1 MPSRDAV
8 RLGAARRPQIRLTAA
23 AVTAKRSP
31 LLPGWTSWLAATTLP
46 MLAVGMSASAALHV
60 IAADRDATVPAA
72 PGAAGRYESEDHFP
86 GAAAFYAAGDEA
98 SAAPGT
104 TGTTA
109 LPTGPVPTDT
119 ALDPL
124 DGTVRPAL
132 PFSTA
137 AASTIDRGRALQCL
151 TAAIYYE
158 AASES
163 DDGQRAVAQVVL
175 NRVRHPAFPA
185 TVCGV
190 VYQGSD
196 QPTGCQFSFA
206 CDGGAD
212 ADPGGWRMEPRAA
225 YRRRRA
231 GGPGVRAGR
240 AGDALPYLCG
250 DAVVEPDAGD
260 DRRYRRA
267 LLSSLEGV
275 LGHPRRVPPALCR
288 WRTATGSDRPPAGRS
303 GRRRGDGAGGL
314 PLPSQPIRP
323 TRRCRRPLSPL
334 PPHRSSLP
342 PRSRATCSTG
352 GRTRASRCVDASGY
366 LAAAGARYLPS
377 HASERAR
384 TSACCVGSGT
394 QWPASG

>member
-1 MPSRDAV
+1 M
-8 RLGAARRPQIRLTAA
+8 
-23 AVTAKRSP
+23 TAKRSP

-46 MLAVGMSASAALHV
+46 MLAVGVSASAALHV

-109 LPTGPVPTDT
+109 LPTGPMPTDT
-119 ALDPL
+119 AFDPL

-137 AASTIDRGRALQCL
+137 AGSTIDRGRALQCL

-206 CDGGAD
+206 CDGALTRIPAAGAWSRALRIAAAALAGRVFAPVGLATHYHTFAVTPAWNRTLVMTD
-212 ADPGGWRMEPRAA
+212 AIGAHFFHRWKGYWGTPAAFHQRYVGGEPLPGPIARPPVVPVDGAVMALAGAAPVAADP
-225 YRRRRA
+225 A
-231 GGPGVRAGR
+231 GAT
-240 AGDALPYLCG
+240 
-250 DAVVEPDAGD
+250 
-260 DRRYRRA
+260 
-267 LLSSLEGV
+267 
-275 LGHPRRVPPALCR
+275 VPPA
-288 WRTATGSDRPPAGRS
+288 AVPAPAPP
-303 GRRRGDGAGGL
+303 
-314 PLPSQPIRP
+314 
-323 TRRCRRPLSPL
+323 
-334 PPHRSSLP
+334 
-342 PRSRATCSTG
+342 
-352 GRTRASRCVDASGY
+352 VV
-366 LAAAGARYLPS
+366 AAAPQ
-377 HASERAR
+377 
-384 TSACCVGSGT
+384 SGDVLDRWKDAG
-394 QWPASG
+394 QPLR